1 MKNLN
6 IPKKTMENSH
16 SILEIGNS
24 LKDCDGKDVI
34 VSSEKNILY
43 IDKLCEKVLAS
54 LDSNLEKN
62 IARAIRQK
70 LANQWQTELWLNDG
84 EKCEILKANSLGW
97 QKGKLQLRVNFTLDF
112 IPHEPKSEKSQ
123 EP

>member
-1 MKNLN
+1 
-6 IPKKTMENSH
+6 MENSH
-16 SILEIGNS
+16 LKLEIGNS

-43 IDKLCEKVLAS
+43 IDKLCEQVFSS

-62 IARAIRQK
+62 ISRAIRQK
-70 LANQWQTELWLNDG
+70 LANQWQTELWLTNG
-84 EKCEILKANSLGW
+84 EDCEILKANSAGW
-97 QKGKLQLRVNFTLDF
+97 QKGKLELRVNFTLDF
-112 IPHEPKSEKSQ
+112 VPHEQEREKSQ